1 MEKNEVDFLF
11 NILMARNITYY
22 YAIMPH
28 NLSVH
33 RSTTS
38 IYPSYR
44 EKYPWG
50 TTINKTTNFA

>member
-38 IYPSYR
+38 IYPDYR

-50 TTINKTTNFA
+50 TTIK